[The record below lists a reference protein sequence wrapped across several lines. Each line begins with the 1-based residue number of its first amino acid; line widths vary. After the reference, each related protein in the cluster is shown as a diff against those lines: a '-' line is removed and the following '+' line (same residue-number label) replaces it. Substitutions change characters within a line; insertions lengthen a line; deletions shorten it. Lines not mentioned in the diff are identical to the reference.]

1 MKINV
6 ISSKKM
12 KGMTLLEVIVALA
25 LFSIAAI
32 SITKSLS
39 ELISNMPILEERTL
53 AQWVVDN
60 QLVDVRLDPT
70 FPDVGRKEGQTTL
83 AGRDWYWRQ
92 QVVKTDDDKFRLV
105 RMSVSDDESFK
116 RTIVEVS
123 TYVFNDSSDSS
134 DSSDS
139 NDSK

>member
-6 ISSKKM
+6 ISSQKM

-60 QLVDVRLDPT
+60 QLVDVRLNPT
-70 FPDVGRKEGQTTL
+70 FPDVGSKEGQATL

-134 DSSDS
+134 DS

>member
-1 MKINV
+1 MRMRR
-6 ISSKKM
+6 STLSHM

-25 LFSIAAI
+25 VFSIAAI
-32 SITKSLS
+32 AITKSLS

-60 QLVDVRLDPT
+60 QLVDVKLSTT
-70 FPDVGRKEGQTTL
+70 FPDVGRKDGQTTL

-92 QVVKTDDDKFRLV
+92 QVIKTDDDKFRLV
-105 RMSVSDDESFK
+105 KVSVSDTDNFK
-116 RTIVEVS
+116 RTIAEVS

-134 DSSDS
+134 GS
-139 NDSK
+139 NDSN

>member
-1 MKINV
+1 MRFNV
-6 ISSKKM
+6 LSSRQV

-25 LFSIAAI
+25 IFSIAAI

-39 ELISNMPILEERTL
+39 ELISNMPILEEKTM

-60 QLVDVRLDPT
+60 QMVDVKLNPV
-70 FPDVGRKEGQTTL
+70 FPDVGRTEGQTTL

-105 RMSVSDDESFK
+105 RVSVSDDDTFK
-116 RTIVEVS
+116 RTIAEVS
-123 TYVFNDSSDSS
+123 TYVFNDS
-134 DSSDS
+134 
-139 NDSK
+139 K